1 MKNKYLQF
9 VITSF
14 LITSCFCSGIYA
26 QTNDDH
32 LKNIKATFPVIDS
45 MLSNYAKQN
54 HFPGLVYGLIVDGK
68 LIHTGNLGYLNTSQ
82 KTVADSKSSFRIA
95 SMTKSFTA
103 MAIIKLRDEDKLKL
117 DDPVYLYIP
126 EMKEQKY
133 LTTDASHIT
142 IRHLLDHGAG
152 FPEDNPWGDRQ
163 MAKTDEEF
171 IVMIKKGIS
180 FSNEP
185 GLHYEY
191 SNMGYAMLGYIIKKV
206 SGLSYQTY
214 ITKNILEPLGMRNTY
229 FEYSEVPHNELA
241 HGYRWLN
248 EQWVEQPI
256 LHDGTYGAMGGMI
269 TSIEDFAKYTALHL
283 SAWPARNDA
292 DNGPVKRSSI
302 REMQFPWNMSYF
314 EPQNTYPYDRVCP
327 KVSAYGYGLGWA
339 KYCNNRIYI
348 GHTGGLPGYGSNWK
362 IMPDYGIGIISF
374 SNLTYANLSLI
385 NLEVL
390 DTLITLAKL
399 EPSKLPV
406 SAILNQRKDEL
417 IKLLPEW
424 KNPEATHIFAENF
437 FMDYFPDSLRKE
449 ATKLFNKAGKII
461 NISELLPENNLRGSF
476 IMEGENND
484 IEINFTLTPEN
495 PPLIQEFN
503 MMGKEKIKQ

>member
-14 LITSCFCSGIYA
+14 LITGCFCSGINA
-26 QTNDDH
+26 QTNDDQI
-32 LKNIKATFPVIDS
+32 KNIKATFPVIDS

-133 LTTDASHIT
+133 LTTDASHLT

-171 IVMIKKGIS
+171 IDMIKKGIS

-185 GLHYEY
+185 
-191 SNMGYAMLGYIIKKV
+191 
-206 SGLSYQTY
+206 
-214 ITKNILEPLGMRNTY
+214 
-229 FEYSEVPHNELA
+229 
-241 HGYRWLN
+241 
-248 EQWVEQPI
+248 
-256 LHDGTYGAMGGMI
+256 
-269 TSIEDFAKYTALHL
+269 
-283 SAWPARNDA
+283 
-292 DNGPVKRSSI
+292 
-302 REMQFPWNMSYF
+302 
-314 EPQNTYPYDRVCP
+314 
-327 KVSAYGYGLGWA
+327 
-339 KYCNNRIYI
+339 
-348 GHTGGLPGYGSNWK
+348 
-362 IMPDYGIGIISF
+362 
-374 SNLTYANLSLI
+374 
-385 NLEVL
+385 
-390 DTLITLAKL
+390 
-399 EPSKLPV
+399 
-406 SAILNQRKDEL
+406 
-417 IKLLPEW
+417 
-424 KNPEATHIFAENF
+424 
-437 FMDYFPDSLRKE
+437 
-449 ATKLFNKAGKII
+449 
-461 NISELLPENNLRGSF
+461 GSF

-503 MMGKEKIKQ
+503 MMEKEKIKK